1 MSHEAGSRVLVDTSV
16 LIGLETDR
24 FDKVAMPAR
33 TFVSVIT
40 VAELRLGVL
49 VAPSLEA
56 RARRLATLRLAESL
70 EPLPVDDAVADAW
83 AGLVAWLRTVGRKI
97 PVNDCWIAAT
107 AIARRMPVAT
117 QDGGYDRMPGV
128 SVIRLR
134 LALRGRGSR
143 NGVPTPHGGCTGP
156 SLTSSSDPA
165 SC

>member
-1 MSHEAGSRVLVDTSV
+1 MSHERGSRVLIDTSV
-16 LIGLETDR
+16 LTGFENDR
-24 FDKVAMPAR
+24 LDKAAMPAS

-49 VAPSLEA
+49 TASSLEA

-83 AGLVAWLRTVGRKI
+83 ATLVAWLRTAGRTI

-117 QDGGYDRMPGV
+117 QDRDYDDMPGL
-128 SVIRLR
+128 SVIRL
-134 LALRGRGSR
+134 
-143 NGVPTPHGGCTGP
+143 
-156 SLTSSSDPA
+156 
-165 SC
+165 